1 MYSKTLVLLNIKKGE
16 IDLDYKYEQQFKKGA
31 LEMVLLSIIS
41 HNRTYGYEII
51 LKLNNPEIPLFQNIK
66 EGTLYP
72 VLYRLEDSG
81 LVTSE
86 LSTSEMNGRTKKYY
100 KITDLGMSVLQDMKI
115 FWQSYK
121 TCIDKLMEG

>member
-1 MYSKTLVLLNIKKGE
+1 MV
-16 IDLDYKYEQQFKKGA
+16 YKYEQQFKKGA

-41 HNRTYGYEII
+41 RNRTYGYEII
-51 LKLNNPEIPLFQNIK
+51 LHLNHPETPLFQNIK

-86 LSTSEMNGRTKKYY
+86 LSASETNGEPKSTIK
-100 KITDLGMSVLQDMKI
+100 LQI
-115 FWQSYK
+115 
-121 TCIDKLMEG
+121 

>member
-1 MYSKTLVLLNIKKGE
+1 MN
-16 IDLDYKYEQQFKKGA
+16 YKYEQQFKKGA

-41 HNRTYGYEII
+41 RNRTYGYEMI
-51 LKLNNPEIPLFQNIK
+51 LHLNNPAIPLFQNIK

-86 LSTSEMNGRTKKYY
+86 LSVSETNGRIKKYY
-100 KITDLGMSVLQDMKI
+100 KITDLGMSVLQDMKT
-115 FWQSYK
+115 FWESYK
-121 TCIDKLMEG
+121 ICIDKLMEG

>member
-1 MYSKTLVLLNIKKGE
+1 MN
-16 IDLDYKYEQQFKKGA
+16 DKYEQQFKKGA

-41 HNRTYGYEII
+41 RNRTYGYEII
-51 LKLNNPEIPLFQNIK
+51 LKLNHAGDPLFQNIK

-86 LSTSEMNGRTKKYY
+86 LSASEPNGRIKKYY
-100 KITDLGMSVLQDMKI
+100 QITYLGTSVLQDMKN
-115 FWQSYK
+115 FWRSYK
-121 TCIDKLMEG
+121 ACIDKLMEG